1 MSNSLAIAAVT
12 SAIRY
17 VLDRALERTHPGQ
30 VGDAAVT
37 TLHPAKLVTTDLAG
51 SAGINVYCYQGT
63 PNHAWNLTDLPT
75 RRGDGSTVKRPIAAL
90 DLHYLL
96 TCYGEETRLEPQRL
110 LGRVVGALAATSMLT
125 RGVVTAALDLYSGDD
140 TETPFLAA
148 SDLAEEVE
156 LVKLSPA
163 TLSLEEMSN
172 LWGMLDTPYQ
182 LSLTYLATVVLI
194 AADVTPKVALPV
206 RRRALTVSPS
216 GPPRLA
222 SVTTDPAD
230 QAAGTGSTVVVRGSR
245 LLGPGAGVRI
255 GPVALAPQPGATADE
270 VRVVVA
276 DTVPAGVHAV
286 QVTHRSPAGPT
297 GAPSRV
303 VATSNAVPLVVRPSV
318 NVTGI
323 DADAV
328 TLAVSPPLQAGQRAT
343 VVLGR
348 LPGDSP
354 EDPTDVTLVLPPLPE
369 EEAPQPSLV
378 VPSDDIPEGRWLVR
392 LQVDGVDSLPDLVGE
407 TYAAP
412 SITLPAP

>member
-230 QAAGTGSTVVVRGSR
+230 QAAGTGSTVVVRG
-245 LLGPGAGVRI
+245 
-255 GPVALAPQPGATADE
+255 ATADE